1 MPAPSHGSTSQPH
14 WLKIIIWGFIAGA
27 LAGLAMLLTT
37 GLLRLFLGWPTPT
50 ELIFD
55 RIFPHLTVEF
65 FISSLVRAGGYTPLK
80 LQGVFGSLAG
90 QLIAAGLGGMLY
102 ALYLRRR
109 DQRGDLRTIRVGN
122 AGSSLFDARGWPFII
137 PTVLAATVLFVVLL
151 WPTLFTNYRGFPPG
165 AAHVIASL
173 EMLISFSVCG
183 LGIMFFYGLLRK
195 PPRPGAMGEAP
206 TAKARSVGRRRFVAL
221 GIGAALAFA
230 LGSTLRRLFH
240 MGTFSYDG
248 RQYLGPNVQKI
259 TPIRPEDQFYQVSK
273 NLIDP
278 DVARDSWR
286 LDIVGQVEN
295 PRVYS
300 FADIAAMP
308 AVEQETTL
316 LCISYGIGSGLCS
329 NAIWKGVPLPALLA
343 QVKPKAN
350 VTTVL
355 FRAADGYYETFRFA
369 KAMEPTTLVAYEMNG
384 EPLPRRH
391 GFPLRLI
398 VPGLYG
404 EKNPKWL
411 TRIELLD
418 EADGRLHRRHGCGFY
433 KEQGWGREGDVI
445 PTHSRIDAPQVRGD
459 HFESPL
465 QVGKM
470 IELRGMAFGGDR
482 GISKVEI
489 STDDGHTWDAADIT
503 KPGTKLSWSLWSF
516 HWTPDQEGQT
526 KIVVRATDGNGKLQI
541 SEYRDQVPDGATGLH
556 AVRAIVEKV

>member
-1 MPAPSHGSTSQPH
+1 MPTSSSRSTNQHNWP
-14 WLKIIIWGFIAGA
+14 KTVIWGFIAGA
-27 LAGLAMLLTT
+27 LAGLAMLLTMA
-37 GLLRLFLGWPTPT
+37 LLRLFLGWPTPT

-55 RIFPHLTVEF
+55 RVFPLLTVEF
-65 FISSLVRAGGYTPLK
+65 FIGSLVRAGGYTPLK
-80 LQGVFGSLAG
+80 LQGVFGALTG
-90 QLIAAGLGGMLY
+90 QMIVAGLGGVLY
-102 ALYLRRR
+102 AFYLRRR
-109 DQRGDLRTIRVGN
+109 ERRGDLRP
-122 AGSSLFDARGWPFII
+122 AGSSLFDARGLSLII
-137 PTVLAATVLFVVLL
+137 PGVLVTTVLFVALL
-151 WPTLFTNYRGFPPG
+151 WPTLLTNYRGFPPG
-165 AAHVIASL
+165 LAHAIASL
-173 EMLISFSVCG
+173 EMLISFSICG
-183 LGIMFFYGLLRK
+183 LGIMFFYGLLSGA
-195 PPRPGAMGEAP
+195 PPTKAMGGIATTP
-206 TAKARSVGRRRFVAL
+206 VRSVGRRRFIAL
-221 GIGAALAFA
+221 GIGAALALA
-230 LGSTLRRLFH
+230 LGSTLRRLFR

-248 RQYLGPNVQKI
+248 RQYGGPNVQKI
-259 TPIRPEDQFYQVSK
+259 TPIRPQDEFYQVSK

-278 DVARDSWR
+278 DVARESWR

-300 FADIAAMP
+300 FADIAVMP

-329 NAIWKGVPLPALLA
+329 NAIWKGVPLPTLLA
-343 QVKPKAN
+343 QVKPKPN

-355 FRAADGYYETFRFA
+355 FRAADGYYETFRFE

-384 EPLPRRH
+384 ELLPRRH

-433 KEQGWGREGDVI
+433 KQQGWGREGDVI

-459 HFESPL
+459 HFESPF
-465 QVGKM
+465 QVGKTV
-470 IELRGMAFGGDR
+470 ELRGMAFGGDR

-489 STDDGHTWDAADIT
+489 STDDGDTWKAAEIT
-503 KPGTKLSWSLWSF
+503 KAGTKLSWSLWSF
-516 HWTPDQEGQT
+516 QCTPDGEGEA
-526 KIVVRATDGNGKLQI
+526 KVLVRATDGEGEEQI

-556 AVRAIVEKV
+556 RVKARVEKT